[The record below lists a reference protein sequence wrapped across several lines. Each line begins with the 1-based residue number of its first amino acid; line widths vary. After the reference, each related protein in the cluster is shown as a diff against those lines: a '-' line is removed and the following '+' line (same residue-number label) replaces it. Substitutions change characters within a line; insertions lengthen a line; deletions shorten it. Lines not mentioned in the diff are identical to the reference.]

1 MASSDEL
8 WKGSVCS
15 SSVFPVLLFNISYY
29 CLIIPRKCVVL
40 TRGECG
46 KVCCHSNTREDLSH
60 ISIKNSIPAAGSW
73 LLIATWRKMSLPYF
87 CTEVRTIKPARWAQ
101 CATHAA
107 FRDCSLCRR
116 VFGRGR
122 MSGSTAD
129 RWHCSARQ
137 LPLRAGEREHG
148 TGQRV
153 CIKKVLQ
160 TLNYSNEPRIK
171 EIT

>member
-1 MASSDEL
+1 MR
-8 WKGSVCS
+8 C
-15 SSVFPVLLFNISYY
+15 
-29 CLIIPRKCVVL
+29 VL

-46 KVCCHSNTREDLSH
+46 KVCRHPNSREDRSH
-60 ISIKNSIPAAGSW
+60 ISIKNSNCWSW
-73 LLIATWRKMSLPYF
+73 LLIATRRKMSLPYF
-87 CTEVRTIKPARWAQ
+87 CTEVRTIKPARWAR
-101 CATHAA
+101 CATPAA

-137 LPLRAGEREHG
+137 LPLRAGETEHG

-160 TLNYSNEPRIK
+160 TLNYSDEPGIK
-171 EIT
+171 EITYQPSFWVPGSLKDA